1 MSDRNFQLPHLEWI
15 RAFEAA
21 ARCGSFTAAA
31 EETGLTQ
38 PAISQRISNLEQ
50 HLGSKLFVRNARTIS
65 LTVEGEAWLP
75 PVQAALTELRESS
88 EALFSSGR
96 NSLTISASQSIIDLW
111 LMPRLAEVQQATGA
125 KLSFQSLVLG
135 GQTASFDDVIQ
146 IRYGA
151 GTWPHAYKLPL
162 YQEAMVPVASPIL
175 GQQGG
180 DWRTWPRISCTG
192 PRPGWN
198 EYSSRFGLPSEPAS
212 RLRFD
217 TFQSALGAARAG
229 LGVALGSLP
238 LCRGQIESGT
248 LVRLGEGIL
257 DHHETYW
264 LLASKEAIGRRQWEN
279 LAAVLTT
286 AEMP

>member
-1 MSDRNFQLPHLEWI
+1 MSDHKFQLPHLEWI

-50 HLGSKLFVRNARTIS
+50 QLGSKLFVRNARTIS

-75 PVQAALTELRESS
+75 VVQAALTELRESS

-96 NSLTISASQSIIDLW
+96 NRLTISASQSIIDLW
-111 LMPRLAEVQQATGA
+111 LIPRLAQMQKATGA
-125 KLSFQSLVLG
+125 QLSFQSLVLG

-146 IRYGA
+146 VRYGA
-151 GTWPHAYKLPL
+151 GNWPHAYRLPL
-162 YQEAMVPVASPIL
+162 YREAMVPVASPKL
-175 GQQGG
+175 KAQGG
-180 DWRTWPRISCTG
+180 DWVSWPRISCTG
-192 PRPGWN
+192 PRPGWGDFC
-198 EYSSRFGLPSEPAS
+198 SRFGIAAEPAS

-229 LGVALGSLP
+229 LGVALGSLA
-238 LCRGQIESGT
+238 LCASDLKAGT
-248 LVRLGEGIL
+248 LERLGDDIL
-257 DHHETYW
+257 DHQETYW
-264 LLASKEAIGRRQWEN
+264 LLASKEAIARRQWEA
-279 LAAVLTT
+279 LASVLTSET
-286 AEMP
+286 A